1 VSNEQRAHDGVAE
14 SAAHKMMRDQH
25 LCGGQPK
32 EWLCETFW
40 SACVKMLVN

>member
-1 VSNEQRAHDGVAE
+1 MV
-14 SAAHKMMRDQH
+14 RDHQVG
-25 LCGGQPK
+25 GGQPE